1 MKTDQGFDPVFMPD
15 RLFDFQR
22 ALVAWSTRLGRSAIF
37 ADCGLGKS
45 AMQLTFAENVVRKT
59 NGRVLVLTPLAV
71 AAQMVEEAQKFGIEA
86 HRSTD
91 GKWPSTAKIIVA
103 NYERLH
109 YFNATDFVGCVCDES
124 GILKNH
130 SGATRNAVIQFLRTM
145 RYRLLATA
153 TPAPNDVTEL
163 GNSVEALGV
172 MRRVDMLARYFIHD
186 AADTGNWRLKGHA
199 TEPFWRFVAS
209 WARAI
214 RRPQDIGFNA
224 AGYDLPELRMERH
237 LLASKP
243 QEGMLFPV
251 IAQTLDEQR
260 NERRETIE
268 ERCAKVA
275 EIAAASDSQFVA
287 WGSLNAETELMTRL
301 IPGAV
306 ELSGADGDEEKE
318 EKVLAFAHGQIK
330 TLVTKP
336 KICSHGINWQ
346 TCHRT
351 SFFPSH
357 SHEQFYQAVRRFWRF
372 GQTHPVEVHIV
383 TTEAEAAVLDNLQR
397 KEAEASEMFK
407 QIVANMAAHQTAPP
421 ETYQPNQPIQ
431 LPSWLR

>member
-1 MKTDQGFDPVFMPD
+1 MPD
-15 RLFDFQR
+15 QLFDFQR
-22 ALVAWSTRLGRSAIF
+22 ALVEWSVRLGRAAIF

-45 AMQLTFAENVVRKT
+45 AMQLTYAENVVRKT

-71 AAQMVEEAQKFGIEA
+71 AAQMVEEAEKFGISA
-86 HRSTD
+86 YRSTD
-91 GKWPSTAKIIVA
+91 GKWPATAKIIVA

-109 YFNATDFVGCVCDES
+109 YFQAADFTGCICDES

-130 SGATRNAVIQFLRTM
+130 SGATRNAVIQFLKTVP
-145 RYRLLATA
+145 YRLLATA

-199 TEPFWRFVAS
+199 TDPFWRFVAS

-260 NERRETIE
+260 HERRETIE
-268 ERCAKVA
+268 ERCGKVA
-275 EIAAASDSQFVA
+275 EIAASADSQFVA
-287 WGSLNAETELMTRL
+287 WGSLNAETEMITRL

-306 ELSGADGDEEKE
+306 ELSGADDDEEKE

-357 SHEQFYQAVRRFWRF
+357 
-372 GQTHPVEVHIV
+372 
-383 TTEAEAAVLDNLQR
+383 
-397 KEAEASEMFK
+397 
-407 QIVANMAAHQTAPP
+407 
-421 ETYQPNQPIQ
+421 
-431 LPSWLR
+431 